1 MVYNVRCMV
10 RKQIYLTKELA
21 QDVYFLS
28 LKEKKSQAEVV
39 RSALTEG
46 VERHFRRIRKKSGSL
61 LDLAKLGF
69 RGPGDLSVNHDEYLY
84 GEKSEYAQ
92 KLRWKKS

>member
-1 MVYNVRCMV
+1 MI

-21 QDVYFLS
+21 QDVYLLS

-39 RSALTEG
+39 REVLTEG
-46 VERHFRRIRKKSGSL
+46 VNRQFRRLKKKTGSL

-69 RGPGDLSVNHDEYLY
+69 KGGPSDLSTNLFDYLY
-84 GEKSEYAQ
+84 GEKSDYAE
-92 KLRWKKS
+92 KKRWKKH